1 MDPAPARYLIRI
13 NGHLGVTVLCAFPA
27 LAPHHHGAHTVL
39 TGLLDRSALYGV
51 LSEIEALGLD
61 LLELRKLTHDR
72 VSPGS
77 AHHRSPVTAASV
89 GRTQSLLAEGEAPT
103 TGTPVRP
110 ADRPSPRAPERGA
123 AELAASGF
131 VRPPSAGRAE
141 HGGMAG
147 HPERWSSPFTQV
159 EMHRLWT
166 YSDGTLTA
174 KGYRLPH
181 GTARAGSWVLV
192 DQATGNAQ
200 GLVPPG
206 EFSRR
211 FTPVDL
217 FADVP
222 GLPTYLGTVTAP
234 DGTALV
240 DLVLDRNPFMLAN
253 GPRRAARPHA
263 LIVPRSHRDGWS
275 SATPAELAACRTAM
289 TLVAAWY
296 RSMDGGYVVFGAN
309 DSAPNLDY
317 LRDLE
322 AVAGTLPGGG
332 TDAAVTKNPRQE
344 VQHAHLHA
352 FYAEHDETQN
362 HESSA
367 LAGHPVI
374 AAGHRAFSA
383 ALDSDAVKV
392 EPDSTRLAAGV
403 SVAAQPW
410 GGSYCSYQLG
420 VDGPFWVMPALGP
433 SMDEFNRRL
442 ARADGL
448 KAEPDPKLGGA
459 INLVRPSLTGARRL
473 HAAQRATT
481 QQRAS
486 FETFAAQH
494 ALNARS
500 LDVNLAPGTLR
511 AQ

>member
-1 MDPAPARYLIRI
+1 
-13 NGHLGVTVLCAFPA
+13 
-27 LAPHHHGAHTVL
+27 
-39 TGLLDRSALYGV
+39 
-51 LSEIEALGLD
+51 
-61 LLELRKLTHDR
+61 
-72 VSPGS
+72 
-77 AHHRSPVTAASV
+77 
-89 GRTQSLLAEGEAPT
+89 
-103 TGTPVRP
+103 
-110 ADRPSPRAPERGA
+110 
-123 AELAASGF
+123 
-131 VRPPSAGRAE
+131 
-141 HGGMAG
+141 
-147 HPERWSSPFTQV
+147 
-159 EMHRLWT
+159 
-166 YSDGTLTA
+166 
-174 KGYRLPH
+174 
-181 GTARAGSWVLV
+181 
-192 DQATGNAQ
+192 
-200 GLVPPG
+200 
-206 EFSRR
+206 
-211 FTPVDL
+211 
-217 FADVP
+217 VP
-222 GLPTYLGTVTAP
+222 GLPGHLGTVTAP

-296 RSMDGGYVVFGAN
+296 RSMDGGHVVFGAN

-322 AVAGTLPGGG
+322 AAAGTPAGGG
-332 TDAAVTKNPRQE
+332 TDAAVTKNPRQD

-352 FYAEHDETQN
+352 FYAERDRTQN

-367 LAGHPVI
+367 LEGYPVI

-383 ALDSDAVKV
+383 ALGSDAVKV

-403 SVAAQPW
+403 NVAAQPW

-448 KAEPDPKLGGA
+448 KAEPDPDLGGA
-459 INLVRPSLTGARRL
+459 INLVRPSLTGAERL

-500 LDVNLAPGTLR
+500 LDVGLAPGTLR